1 MEKTYDFCG
10 CATKSNVLCSD
21 GLTISK
27 DAFKHCD
34 GLKVPL
40 VWNHRHNDVS
50 NVLGNAILKHRDGD
64 IYAYCSFNDTVDG
77 QRAKKLVQHGDITS
91 LSICAN
97 ELKKQNKM
105 LVHGTIRE
113 VSLVIAPA
121 NPGAMIDHVIYHAD
135 GTTTFDENSAVIYNG
150 EPPTLYHAD
159 DMEKEDEPETKP
171 EDKSEDH
178 EETVQDVIDS
188 MNDKQKVV
196 LYALLEDAL
205 SEQEEKDDDSDEEE
219 DENKEEGS
227 TMKHNVFDKG
237 TAENSKDVLMHSI
250 DQAKILEIAK
260 SNSCG
265 SLQAAI
271 SMYMSSNEEVLK
283 HGFEPDSIEALF
295 PEYHDVKPGAPELLT
310 DENGWVTKVM
320 QKVSK
325 SPFSRI
331 RTRQADAR
339 NSELEKELRG
349 TGYKKGTLKPNIG
362 NMKLLSRTTDPQ
374 TVVVKDSLHRD
385 DRIDITDFDVVAYIR
400 NVMRMA
406 LNEELATAILLGDG
420 RVDGDPYKIDPD
432 HIRPIYGDDP
442 LYTIYADVNINA
454 MKTELQGS
462 DTSKYFGDNF
472 IYAEAIITAA
482 LNARVQYRGSGSLDY
497 YCDPYQL
504 NRMLLARD
512 RNGHRMYKDINDL
525 KSALNVNEIITIEK
539 MANKTRVVDGN
550 TKKLLGIF
558 VNLNDYKLGANKGG
572 EITNFSDFDINFNQE
587 IYLMET
593 RTSGAN
599 TRVKSAIVLEET
611 VAGA

>member
-1 MEKTYDFCG
+1 MEKIYDFCG

-50 NVLGNAILKHRDGD
+50 NVLGNAILEHRDGD

-121 NPGAMIDHVIYHAD
+121 NPGAMIDQVIYHAD
-135 GTTTFDENSAVIYNG
+135 GTTTIDEDSAIIYNG
-150 EPPTLYHAD
+150 EAPTLYHAD
-159 DMEKEDEPETKP
+159 DMEKKDEPGTKS

-178 EETVQDVIDS
+178 EETVQDIIDS
-188 MNDKQKVV
+188 MNEKQKIV
-196 LYALLEDAL
+196 LYALLEEVL

-237 TAENSKDVLMHSI
+237 TAENTQDVLMHSI
-250 DQAKILEIAK
+250 DQDKILEMAK
-260 SNSCG
+260 SKNYG
-265 SLQAAI
+265 SLQAAVDA
-271 SMYMSSNEEVLK
+271 YMSSNEELLK
-283 HGFEPDSIEALF
+283 HGFEPDTIEVLF
-295 PEYHDVKPGAPELLT
+295 PEYHDVKSGAPELVT
-310 DENGWVTKVM
+310 DDNRWVGKVM

-339 NSELEKELRG
+339 NSELERELRAA
-349 TGYKKGTLKPNIG
+349 GYKKGTLKPNIG
-362 NMKLLSRTTDPQ
+362 NVKLVSRTTDPQ
-374 TVVVKDSLHRD
+374 TITVKDFMNRD
-385 DRIDITDFDVVAYIR
+385 DKIDITDFDVVAYIR
-400 NVMRMA
+400 NIMRMT
-406 LNEELATAILLGDG
+406 LNEELATAILIGDN
-420 RVDGDPYKIDPD
+420 RSDGDPYKIDAD
-432 HIRPIYGDDP
+432 KIRPIWGDDP
-442 LYTIYADVNINA
+442 LYTIYADINFEA
-454 MKTELQGS
+454 MKKQLQG
-462 DTSKYFGDNF
+462 TETGTYFGDNF
-472 IYAEAIITAA
+472 VYAEATVEAA
-482 LNARVQYRGSGSLDY
+482 LYAREQYRGSGGLDY
-497 YCDPYQL
+497 YCDPHQL
-504 NRMLLARD
+504 NQMLLARD
-512 RNGHRMYKDINDL
+512 RNGNRMYKDINDL
-525 KSALNVNEIITIEK
+525 KSALNVNEIITVEK
-539 MANKTRVVDGN
+539 FANKTRVADGH
-550 TKKLLGIF
+550 TKKLRGIF
-558 VNLNDYKLGANKGG
+558 VNLSDYQLGATKGG
-572 EITNFSDFDINFNQE
+572 EVTSFSDFDINFNQE
-587 IYLMET
+587 VYLMET
-593 RTSGAN
+593 RVSGAN

-611 VAGA
+611 ID